1 MSFWAFWGNIIWGMG
16 IRGTDIVSLKLNR
29 SLGTILLVESQG
41 DQIVRI
47 FDERAIV
54 YLGMSL
60 KNYRNM

>member
-47 FDERAIV
+47 FAERAIV